1 MDFHP
6 WIQAVKCYKIG
17 CCRYAS
23 MLPWIFIHGYISTC
37 LGFRFGTPASMLPWI
52 FIHGYSEMPARNSS
66 MYEASMLPWIFIHG
80 YSVCV
85 RWDLSRNTC
94 FNVAMDFH
102 PWIRGCTPKSWAST
116 AMLQCCHGFS
126 SMDTGLNDGIIAQV
140 GYFTVIRGILINNSF
155 SCYVFARAKYKELIY
170 SSV

>member
-102 PWIRGCTPKSWAST
+102 PWIPLATDGEIIAVVCRDHFAL
-116 AMLQCCHGFS
+116 MIRLQCCHGFS
-126 SMDTGLNDGIIAQV
+126 SMDT
-140 GYFTVIRGILINNSF
+140 VI
-155 SCYVFARAKYKELIY
+155 YRAKVPKLSRLQCCHGF
-170 SSV
+170 SSMDTQK